1 MNDIEVQT
9 EEIEEP
15 APNPAE
21 EDLIRLQSSMCEIQ
35 EDFTRERQMLK
46 DQIAHLQVQLYF
58 RVNACKTRCSK
69 NVDVMRIRMSFVI
82 ADNLN
87 FKSRGKSGK

>member
-15 APNPAE
+15 GPNPAE

-46 DQIAHLQVQLYF
+46 DQIAHLQVQFLF
-58 RVNACKTRCSK
+58 PRKRANACKRHLQRVFK
-69 NVDVMRIRMSFVI
+69 IRK
-82 ADNLN
+82 L
-87 FKSRGKSGK
+87 

>member
-1 MNDIEVQT
+1 MPSNFLTCEYIQNTGLVEMNDIEVQT

-15 APNPAE
+15 GPNPAE

-46 DQIAHLQVQLYF
+46 DQIAQLQVHLCLLL
-58 RVNACKTRCSK
+58 NSCKT
-69 NVDVMRIRMSFVI
+69 I
-82 ADNLN
+82 L
-87 FKSRGKSGK
+87 

>member
-15 APNPAE
+15 GPNPAE

-46 DQIAHLQVQLYF
+46 DQIAHLQVQLLF
-58 RVNACKTRCSK
+58 SPKRVTRVK
-69 NVDVMRIRMSFVI
+69 DTFKGFPKYADYETDVVC
-82 ADNLN
+82 DL
-87 FKSRGKSGK
+87 

>member
-15 APNPAE
+15 EPNPAE

-46 DQIAHLQVQLYF
+46 DQIAHLQVQRLF
-58 RVNACKTRCSK
+58 
-69 NVDVMRIRMSFVI
+69 
-82 ADNLN
+82 
-87 FKSRGKSGK
+87 SRKCV